1 MGKSLIVGFGNL
13 YRRDDGVARHVINTL
28 LKHWGRPQLDALDD
42 GWDNLGQPVD
52 VVCLHQ
58 LVPELVE
65 TLKDYQQVI
74 FVDAHVPTEGAPPIY
89 AGTLAVEHRTPFVY
103 HQTHPSTLL
112 ALAQSLYGD
121 APAATLVSVQGH
133 DFDFGDEL
141 SPSTAALVPAA
152 VDRILNL
159 VAAAIG
165 PDTEERP

>member
-1 MGKSLIVGFGNL
+1 MRKTLIVGFGNL
-13 YRRDDGVARHVINTL
+13 YRRDDGVARHIINAL
-28 LKHWGRPQLDALDD
+28 LKQWGRPPLDALDD
-42 GWDNLGQPVD
+42 GWDALGHPVD

-65 TLKDYQQVI
+65 TLKNYQQVI

-89 AGTLAVEHRTPFVY
+89 EGTLAVEHRTSFVY

-112 ALAQSLYGD
+112 ALTQSLYGD

-141 SPSTAALVPAA
+141 STSTAALVPAA
-152 VDRILNL
+152 VDRILKL
-159 VAAAIG
+159 VAATIE
-165 PDTEERP
+165 PDAWERL